1 MDLIINIAME
11 QILNIFIKHR
21 ELLAGLFIGLLG
33 FNVYSYYCREKDL
46 LIQDIERL
54 VEDCRRLSSFDDRSE
69 YKLNSWLELG
79 SGELHRKSLFS
90 LKKIKNE
97 MVRYFNIHIE
107 MDLEQ

>member
-1 MDLIINIAME
+1 MDLIINFAME
-11 QILNIFIKHR
+11 QILNMFVKHW
-21 ELLAGLFIGLLG
+21 ELLVGVFVGVLG

-46 LIQDIERL
+46 LIQDIEKL
-54 VEDCRRLSSFDDRSE
+54 VEDCRGLSSFDDRSE

-79 SGELHRKSLFS
+79 SGELHRKSLLS

>member
-1 MDLIINIAME
+1 ME
-11 QILNIFIKHR
+11 QILNVFIKHWG
-21 ELLAGLFIGLLG
+21 LLAGLFVGVLG

-46 LIQDIERL
+46 LIQDIEKL

-90 LKKIKNE
+90 LKKIKGE

>member
-1 MDLIINIAME
+1 ME